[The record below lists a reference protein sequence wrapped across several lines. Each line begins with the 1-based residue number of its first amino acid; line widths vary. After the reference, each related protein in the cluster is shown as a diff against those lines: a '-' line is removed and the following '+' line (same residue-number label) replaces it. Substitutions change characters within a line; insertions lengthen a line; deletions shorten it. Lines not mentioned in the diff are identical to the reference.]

1 MEDSKPIKTKIINMR
16 KTFLTLLL
24 SAMVAMAAS
33 SQTAD
38 TTRLWTKGFKAA
50 LTFNQVSLT
59 NWAAGGENS
68 FGGNSFLNLFANLKQ
83 GKTRWDNSLDLA
95 YGMVKLGDANLRKSD
110 DKIDFVSKLGHNV
123 INKNLFL
130 SANLNFKTQFGK
142 GYNYPN
148 DSVLISNFMAP
159 AYLMLGLG
167 LDYKPYPYFSVSFLP
182 LTGRMVIVNDTSLS
196 VGYGLDRGETI
207 KGEFGAALKVTFE
220 KDIFTN
226 VSLKSKLDMFSNY
239 MDRPQNIDI
248 NWEALLVLKVN
259 KLISTYVGIQTIYDH
274 DIRITDKDGKTGPRT
289 QFKQTFGIGLSYSI
303 KHLDARVKQ

>member
-1 MEDSKPIKTKIINMR
+1 MR
-16 KTFLTLLL
+16 KSLLTLFL
-24 SAMVAMAAS
+24 SAIAVMAAS
-33 SQTAD
+33 AQTAD
-38 TTRLWTKGFKAA
+38 TTRLWTKGFKAS

-68 FGGNSFLNLFANLKQ
+68 YGGNSFLNLFANLKQ

-95 YGMVKLGDANLRKSD
+95 YGMVKLGDAKLRKSD

-130 SANLNFKTQFGK
+130 SANLNFKTQFAE
-142 GYNYPN
+142 GYNYPD
-148 DSVLISNFMAP
+148 DSKLISNFMAP

-167 LDYKPYPYFSVSFLP
+167 LDFKPYPYLSISFLP

-196 VGYGLDRGETI
+196 VGYGLDPGKTI

-303 KHLDARVKQ
+303 KHLDARIKQ

>member
-1 MEDSKPIKTKIINMR
+1 MR
-16 KTFLTLLL
+16 KSLLTLFL
-24 SAMVAMAAS
+24 SAMAVMAAS
-33 SQTAD
+33 AQTAD
-38 TTRLWTKGFKAA
+38 TTRLWTKGFKAS

-68 FGGNSFLNLFANLKQ
+68 YGGNSFLNLFANLKQ
-83 GKTRWDNSLDLA
+83 GKTTWDNSLDLA
-95 YGMVKLGDANLRKSD
+95 YGMVKLGDAKLRKSD

-130 SANLNFKTQFGK
+130 SANLNFKTQFGE
-142 GYNYPN
+142 GYNYAN
-148 DSVLISNFMAP
+148 DTAKLISNFMAP

-167 LDYKPYPYFSVSFLP
+167 LDYKPFPYLSISFLP
-182 LTGRMVIVNDTSLS
+182 LTGRLVIMNNKSLS
-196 VGYGLDRGETI
+196 ESYGLDSLETI

-259 KLISTYVGIQTIYDH
+259 KLISTYVGIQTIYDE
-274 DIRITDKDGKTGPRT
+274 DINIKDKDGNEGPRT

-303 KHLDARVKQ
+303 KHLDARIKQ

>member
-1 MEDSKPIKTKIINMR
+1 MR
-16 KTFLTLLL
+16 KTLFTILFLAVLTQ
-24 SAMVAMAAS
+24 AAS

-38 TTRLWTKGFKAA
+38 TTRLWTTGFKAA

-68 FGGNSFLNLFANLKQ
+68 YGGNSFLNLFANLKQ
-83 GKTRWDNSLDLA
+83 GKTTWDNSLDLA

-110 DKIDFVSKLGHNV
+110 DKIDFVSKAGHN
-123 INKNLFL
+123 IIHKNLYL

-142 GYNYPN
+142 GYNYAN
-148 DSVLISNFMAP
+148 DTALPISNFLAP

-167 LDYKPYPYFSVSFLP
+167 LDYKPYPFLSVSFLP
-182 LTGRMVIVNDTSLS
+182 LTGRLVIINDTTFS
-196 VGYGLDRGETI
+196 VAYGLDPGKTI

-220 KDIFTN
+220 KDLFTN
-226 VSLKSKLDMFSNY
+226 VNLKSKLDMFSNY

-248 NWEALLVLKVN
+248 NWEAMLVLKVN

-274 DIRITDKDGKTGPRT
+274 DIQIKDKDGRTGPRT
-289 QFKQTFGIGLSYSI
+289 QFKQTFGIGLTYSI
-303 KHLDARVKQ
+303 KHLQATVKP